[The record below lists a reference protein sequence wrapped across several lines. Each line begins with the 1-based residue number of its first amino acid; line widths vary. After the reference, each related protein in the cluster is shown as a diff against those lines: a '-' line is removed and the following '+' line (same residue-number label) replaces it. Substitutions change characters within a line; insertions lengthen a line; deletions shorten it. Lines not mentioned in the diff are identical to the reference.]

1 MASQS
6 PTPSPPPTPIL
17 NKKNDLQFA
26 RVILSFR
33 KWWRDDVV
41 GTVDQHAVIEKR
53 RAECVMSARYMFMT
67 AMSGGI
73 AILGLLLSS
82 PAVVIGAMLLSPLMD
97 PIMGLGFALAIGDYK
112 WLRRS
117 AISLAWGSLMA
128 IGLCSLVVFLSPI
141 QDITS
146 EIASRTRPN
155 LFDLLV
161 AVFSALAGAY
171 AMIRGREG
179 TIVGVAIAT
188 ALMPPLAVVGFGL
201 ATFNWTVFSGA
212 LLLYVTNLMA
222 IALIAALMARIYG
235 FRTALSE
242 KQSQFQNIAII
253 VVFIALA
260 VPLGLSLRQIAWEA
274 NAARQVRGELVENF
288 GSAARLSQP
297 EINFDGEPL
306 QVSAFVWTTQLK
318 PDAETKAEANLTRD
332 LGRKVD
338 IDLKQFL
345 VRDEQSAEQ
354 AQLTSAKEQEEA
366 AASQRAD
373 ALAARLALMA
383 GVEESEVM
391 VDRQRRRAMVK
402 AVELEGAP
410 LATYF
415 DLEQRIAATEPD
427 WRVELIP
434 PAKALPTIAFDDGE
448 PTEAGM
454 RALALIAWSSG
465 RVGAPVVLS
474 GPAAAVEL
482 AQKELAAAGVQLF
495 ATETGRGP
503 NVTAKWGSVER

>member
-1 MASQS
+1 MASSS
-6 PTPSPPPTPIL
+6 PNPVSPGSNNL
-17 NKKNDLQFA
+17 SFA

-33 KWWRDDVV
+33 KWWRDDVM
-41 GTVDQHAVIEKR
+41 GTVDQGAVIEKR
-53 RAECVMSARYMFMT
+53 RAECVMSARYLFMT

-73 AILGLLLSS
+73 AVLGLLLSS

-97 PIMGLGFALAIGDYK
+97 PIMGLGFALAIGDYR
-112 WLRRS
+112 WLRQS
-117 AISLAWGSLMA
+117 AMSLLWGTLMA
-128 IGLCSLVVFLSPI
+128 VGLCALIVFLSPI
-141 QDITS
+141 QDITA

-201 ATFNWTVFSGA
+201 ATGNWTVFSGA

-222 IALIAALMARIYG
+222 IALIAALMARMYG
-235 FRTALSE
+235 FRTRLSE
-242 KQSQFQNIAII
+242 KQTQFQNMAII
-253 VVFIALA
+253 AVFVALA
-260 VPLGLSLRQIAWEA
+260 VPLGLSLSQIAWEA
-274 NAARQVRGELVENF
+274 NAARQVRSELVANF

-297 EINFDGEPL
+297 EINFDGDPI
-306 QVSAFVWTTQLK
+306 QVSAFVWTTSLQ
-318 PDAETKAEANLTRD
+318 PDAEVKAEASLARA
-332 LGRKVD
+332 LGEKVD

-354 AQLTSAKEQEEA
+354 AQLVSAQEQEEA

-373 ALAARLALMA
+373 ALAERLALMA
-383 GVEESEVM
+383 GVDLDEVI

-402 AVELEGAP
+402 SVELDGAS
-410 LATYF
+410 LATYYA
-415 DLEQRIAATEPD
+415 LERRLRATEPD

-434 PAKALPTIAFDDGE
+434 PAKALPSVEFVDGE
-448 PTEAGM
+448 PTEAGVE
-454 RALALIAWSSG
+454 ALALIAWASG
-465 RVGAPVVLS
+465 RVGAPVVLTGPERLTNIAETSLRDS
-474 GPAAAVEL
+474 GVPLVASEP
-482 AQKELAAAGVQLF
+482 
-495 ATETGRGP
+495 GRGT
-503 NVTAKWGSVER
+503 NVRARWGSVER